1 MCRILIFFIFLY
13 LTASGFEKKT
23 YLPLSHLWGN
33 DDTKRFP
40 FFVLVQA
47 KSDDE
52 LAREKAWLDS
62 ARVWLQHGDGFTAAR
77 LLPQHRQTGLA
88 EGQVRVQLQHDDSEL
103 IVDEEDVVKANP
115 SQFDLAEDL
124 AQLRHLN
131 EASVLNTLRCR
142 YAASLPHTYAGPS
155 LVIIN
160 PVSPLAVYS
169 ERVNKINKIFPFCL
183 CD

>member
-1 MCRILIFFIFLY
+1 MCRILIFSFLY
-13 LTASGFEKKT
+13 QNASGFEKKNN
-23 YLPLSHLWGN
+23 LPLSHLWGD
-33 DDTKRFP
+33 DDTKRFS
-40 FFVLVQA
+40 FFFCFVLLQA

-77 LLPQHRQTGLA
+77 LLPQHRQTGIA

-103 IVDEEDVVKANP
+103 VVDEEDVVKANP

-169 ERVNKINKIFPFCL
+169 ERVNNVPHIL
-183 CD
+183 SQ